1 MKLEPVIVRPKV
13 PTKMDAWKPDNGH
26 MHYGVGVRGSY
37 CGVEVEHR
45 ETAECRSRQLSRNAS
60 GNSGGRT

>member
-1 MKLEPVIVRPKV
+1 MRNRPVIVRPKV
-13 PTKMDAWKPDNGH
+13 PTKMDAWKPDNGK

-45 ETAECRSRQLSRNAS
+45 ETPDIFAVDCPDCIQQLRR
-60 GNSGGRT
+60 RT

>member
-1 MKLEPVIVRPKV
+1 MKPVIVRPKV

-45 ETAECRSRQLSRNAS
+45 ETANVALVNCPDCLRELRR
-60 GNSGGRT
+60 RT